1 MMRNISNLSFG
12 LALASALLMKLFAIQ
27 NELIWFSVSC
37 VAVTA
42 ILTNLMRVRSIGVAG
57 VCGLSIV
64 YSKLNWGSLPGI
76 LLTTLTAAFLVAA
89 VLMAICADISLSSK
103 DEQGGDKPHEV

>member
-1 MMRNISNLSFG
+1 MRALSNLSFG

-37 VAVTA
+37 LGVTA
-42 ILTNLMRVRSIGVAG
+42 ILTNLLRVRFIGVAG
-57 VCGLSIV
+57 VCGLSVV

-89 VLMAICADISLSSK
+89 VLMAICADISITSK
-103 DEQGGDKPHEV
+103 DQQGDNTQHEV